1 MPVQPKKTKPF
12 RSILGKLVIVF
23 CVVTSC
29 ALVGYF
35 SFFRSYTYQTSLER
49 YEEQQAPLQD
59 SLINNID
66 YYVTTCVKASR
77 SIYYNASALRLLEY
91 TNGSFSNSET
101 KDSQELFA
109 YMLSVYASIPSATQ
123 IHLAAYRLNRSF
135 LVTTEDLGRYMSI
148 VSDDALLSSAWKITS
163 TQVDRAIWVE
173 SSHRVGN
180 YGHFVSGT
188 ANRSQFAF
196 TVHTYIFNLP
206 NSSKAIGLLSVDIST
221 DYIDDN
227 CAFARE
233 EGARVLIA
241 DADGALVY
249 AADSSLIGEPLTGPA
264 ADTGAWLRAD
274 AVELGSYTQAG
285 NLVTARRFDS
295 NYCPWTLYIV
305 TPLDYV
311 NRGARTSQ
319 LVLMGVFTL
328 YLGILSILLFMI
340 LMRYIHPLKR
350 IGTFIRANIYKGK
363 INLKPRLAEHI
374 QYHAN
379 DEVGVLIDSIDAML
393 DTMNDSVV
401 RQYRMRLANR
411 TSELRTLQAQ
421 INPHFI
427 YNTLQCIA
435 SKTLERGDDVSYHYL
450 ASFGQLL
457 QYAMNVDEST
467 VSLEREVEHVRR
479 YLDLQGF
486 RFERQIDFQVE
497 AEPAVLQ
504 ALVPKMTLQPLVENS
519 VSHGRLFEKTDSR
532 IRLCAR
538 LDTQELVLAVTD
550 NGLAVDEAL
559 AQWLA
564 RRLQT
569 LHQEYRHLLE
579 AHTQTE
585 SLETMLLLEWEGFPP
600 GSAQEDHHGSH
611 IGISNVY
618 LRFLLQFGPRCAFT
632 IEANEQAGTTV
643 TIRVPAAEVRFFR
656 SAEGGDG
663 F

>member
-1 MPVQPKKTKPF
+1 MRQKKTKSF
-12 RSILGKLVIVF
+12 RSILGKLTVVF
-23 CVVTSC
+23 CVVTAC

-49 YEEQQAPLQD
+49 YEEQLTPLREA
-59 SLINNID
+59 LVNNID
-66 YYVTTCVKASR
+66 YYVSTCVKASR
-77 SIYYNASALRLLEY
+77 SIYYNSSALRLLEY
-91 TNGSFSNSET
+91 TSGNFTNSET

-123 IHLAAYRLNRSF
+123 IHLAAYCLDRSF
-135 LVTTEDLGRYMSI
+135 LVTTEDLVRYMSI
-148 VSDDALLSSAWKITS
+148 VHSDAFMSSDLQSAFK
-163 TQVDRAIWVE
+163 QVDQAIWVE

-188 ANRSQFAF
+188 ANRSQFVF

-206 NSSKAIGLLSVDIST
+206 DSTNAIGLLSVDIST

-227 CAFARE
+227 CSFARE
-233 EGARVLIA
+233 EGAKVFIA
-241 DADGALVY
+241 DADGSIVY
-249 AADSSLIGEPLTGPA
+249 SADSSLIGQPLA
-264 ADTGAWLRAD
+264 GAGTETWLRED
-274 AVELGSYTQAG
+274 ATALGSYTQGG
-285 NLVTARRFDS
+285 NLVTAKHFNSR
-295 NYCPWTLYIV
+295 YCPWTLYIV
-305 TPLDYV
+305 TPLNYI
-311 NRGARTSQ
+311 NRDARTSQ

-328 YLGILSILLFMI
+328 YLVILSVLLFFI
-340 LMRYIHPLKR
+340 LVRYIHPLKR

-363 INLKPRLAEHI
+363 INLKPRLADYI
-374 QYHAN
+374 AYTAN

-435 SKTLERGDDVSYHYL
+435 SKTLENGDETSYHYL

-486 RFERQIDFQVE
+486 RFEQQIDFQFE
-497 AEPAVLQ
+497 GDPSVLRV
-504 ALVPKMTLQPLVENS
+504 LVPKMTLQPLVENS
-519 VSHGRLFEKTDSR
+519 VSHGRLFDKPGSSL
-532 IRLCAR
+532 RLTAR
-538 LDTQELVLAVTD
+538 LDMKELLIILSD
-550 NGLAVDEAL
+550 NGVPLDDAL
-559 AQWLA
+559 AEKLSA
-564 RRLQT
+564 RIRT
-569 LHQEYRHLLE
+569 LRRDYRHLLD
-579 AHTQTE
+579 AQVQDG
-585 SLETMLLLEWEGFPP
+585 SLETKLLLEWEE
-600 GSAQEDHHGSH
+600 SASSMPEDHHGSH

-618 LRFLLQFGPRCAFT
+618 LRFLLQFGPKCVFT
-632 IEANEQAGTTV
+632 IAANEMAGTTV
-643 TIRVPAAEVRFFR
+643 TIHVPYAEVRFEE
-656 SAEGGDG
+656 ALEGGNAG
-663 F
+663 

>member
-1 MPVQPKKTKPF
+1 MRQKKTKAF
-12 RSILGKLVIVF
+12 RSILGKLIVVF
-23 CVVTSC
+23 CVVTAC

-49 YEEQQAPLQD
+49 YDEQLAPLQE
-59 SLINNID
+59 SLVNNID
-66 YYVTTCVKASR
+66 YYVSTCVKASR
-77 SIYYNASALRLLEY
+77 SIYYNSSALRLLEY
-91 TNGSFSNSET
+91 TSGNFSNSET

-123 IHLAAYRLNRSF
+123 IHLAAYCLDRSF
-135 LVTTEDLGRYMSI
+135 LVTTEDLVRYMSI
-148 VSDDALLSSAWKITS
+148 VHSDALMSSTLQDAF
-163 TQVDRAIWVE
+163 TQVDQAIWVE

-188 ANRSQFAF
+188 ANRSQFVF

-206 NSSKAIGLLSVDIST
+206 DSTNAIGLLSVDIST

-227 CAFARE
+227 CSFAKE
-233 EGARVLIA
+233 EGAKVFIA
-241 DADGALVY
+241 DAGGAIVY
-249 AADSSLIGEPLTGPA
+249 AADSSLIGQPITA
-264 ADTGAWLRAD
+264 AGTESETWLRED
-274 AVELGSYTQAG
+274 ATAAGSYTQGG

-295 NYCPWTLYIV
+295 RYCHWTLYII
-305 TPLDYV
+305 TPLNYI
-311 NRGARTSQ
+311 NRDARTSQ

-328 YLGILSILLFMI
+328 YLVILSVLLFFI
-340 LMRYIHPLKR
+340 LVRYIHPLKR
-350 IGTFIRANIYKGK
+350 IGTFIRSNIYKGK
-363 INLKPRLAEHI
+363 INLKPRLAEVI
-374 QYHAN
+374 EYNAN

-435 SKTLERGDDVSYHYL
+435 SKTLENGDETSYHYL

-486 RFERQIDFQVE
+486 RFEQQIDFQFE
-497 AEPAVLQ
+497 GDPAVLHV
-504 ALVPKMTLQPLVENS
+504 LVPKMTLQPLVENS
-519 VSHGRLFEKTDSR
+519 VSHGRLFEKPGSALRLTAQLDTRELMIVLSDNGIPIDSALAERLAGR
-532 IRLCAR
+532 IR
-538 LDTQELVLAVTD
+538 
-550 NGLAVDEAL
+550 
-559 AQWLA
+559 
-564 RRLQT
+564 T
-569 LHQEYRHLLE
+569 LHQDYKHLLD
-579 AHTQTE
+579 AQVQDG
-585 SLETMLLLEWEGFPP
+585 SLETKLLLEWESFPASSMP
-600 GSAQEDHHGSH
+600 EDHHGSH

-618 LRFLLQFGPRCAFT
+618 LRFLLQFGPQCVFT
-632 IEANEQAGTTV
+632 IAANELAGTTV
-643 TIRVPAAEVRFFR
+643 TIHVPYSEVRFDGMM
-656 SAEGGDG
+656 EGGDER
-663 F
+663 